1 MGVARQATGAG
12 RITMAETPV
21 TVEPC
26 DREAARRLREEIQ
39 RQIGPSS
46 GLIAIEDDDFDVQL
60 FARHR
65 AASAPVVAA
74 GPVDR
79 LTIGTILARNFS
91 RFIRMSAT
99 VSGSATR
106 PATNCSS
113 HSRERRSAIPAFD
126 CIPKV
131 RAKQSQTISWIE

>member
-1 MGVARQATGAG
+1 M
-12 RITMAETPV
+12 TMAETPV

-91 RFIRMSAT
+91 RFIPN
-99 VSGSATR
+99 VSDRIRVGNA
-106 PATNCSS
+106 ACN
-113 HSRERRSAIPAFD
+113 ELFAALA
-126 CIPKV
+126 
-131 RAKQSQTISWIE
+131 RAQIRDTGV